1 MAEVWACTIAAKNY
15 LPFARVLARSFRE
28 HYPRGRFFVGLV
40 DEIEE
45 QFDPAVEPF
54 EVIEARD
61 LGIEDFAAF
70 AFRYT
75 ILELSTAIKPALLRR
90 LLALGAPKLLYFDPD
105 ILVASPLEEVRDLLD
120 DGNVVLTPHLD
131 QPIEDDRHPGELAI
145 LQSGAYNLGFIGLAA
160 SQETLRLLDWW
171 HRRVYELCVV
181 DIARGL
187 FVDQKWIDLVPGL
200 FQGVRVLAHPGH
212 NVAYWNLHGR
222 RIERSRSG
230 GFTVNG
236 LPLRF
241 FHFSG
246 FDPESPGAVSKH
258 QNRFT
263 LGDLGDARALYHD
276 YRDRLF
282 AAGYR
287 ETRSWPYAYGSFANG
302 VRIPDAA
309 RVCYRSQASSAR
321 RRFGD
326 PFATG
331 EGSFFRW
338 MLDPVRADVPAGPS
352 RLLYTVY
359 TSRPDLVESYPDI
372 FDADVERF
380 RDWVLGGGAWELGF
394 DDALLPQRVAAPA
407 VETGVAAPEAAPR
420 AGGLGASVRG
430 AARRAY
436 HSSLSRRFKGGLR
449 RTLGERR
456 TAAIKE
462 RLRPRRDAGAAP
474 AGAMVERLGQL
485 VLQQPGVNVF
495 GYLSAESGMGEA
507 GRLLARALDRAG
519 IPRAL
524 GNLELG
530 VASRTT
536 NRTFQ
541 RYASAFDHDINVFV
555 VNADQVPHVAAHLGE
570 EKWRRRY
577 NVGFWFW
584 ELQEL
589 PRKYFSAFDYFHEVW
604 TGSTFAAD
612 ALAAVSP
619 VPVRRMPLAVD
630 FLAPTED
637 EVATLQRRLGLDG
650 QAQQGGGTTV
660 VSGSR
665 PFTFLFVFDYLSQ
678 VDRKN
683 PLGVVEAFR
692 RAFAPGDPV
701 RLVLKT
707 INRELFPEAT
717 ERLERAAA
725 GLSVVFLN
733 DYLSQHEVHTLMA
746 ACDAY
751 VSLHRSEGFGL
762 TLAEAMA
769 LGKPLIATDY
779 GGSAD
784 FTTVSGSFPVPYHL
798 VEIAENDGPYPA
810 GALWAEPDLD
820 AAAEAMRRVAN
831 DPEAAG
837 LVAAAGQ
844 REIRERFSLD
854 AMAARVRAQIGRIEE
869 LVASARRGM

>member
-28 HYPRGRFFVGLV
+28 HHPQGRFFVGLV

-45 QFDPAVEPF
+45 QFDPAAEPF
-54 EVIEARD
+54 EMIEARD
-61 LGIEDFAAF
+61 LGIQDFAAF

-75 ILELSTAIKPALLRR
+75 ILELSTAIKPALLRH
-90 LLALGAPKLLYFDPD
+90 LLALGASKLLYFDPD

-160 SQETLRLLDWW
+160 SEETLRLLDWW

-222 RIERSRSG
+222 RVERARDG

-246 FDPESPGAVSKH
+246 FDPQSPGAVSKH

-287 ETRSWPYAYGSFANG
+287 EARSWPYAYGRFANG

-309 RVCYRSQASSAR
+309 RVCYRGQGSSAR

-331 EGSFFRW
+331 EGSFYRW
-338 MLDPVRADVPAGPS
+338 MLEPVRADVPAGPS

-359 TSRPDLVESYPDI
+359 TSRPDLVESYPDV

-394 DDALLPQRVAAPA
+394 DDALLPRRAPAAPVEPVTPA
-407 VETGVAAPEAAPR
+407 VTVAAPR
-420 AGGLGASVRG
+420 AGLGTRLRAS
-430 AARRAY
+430 ARRAY

-449 RTLGERR
+449 RALGERR
-456 TAAIKE
+456 TAAIKD
-462 RLRPRRDAGAAP
+462 RIRPRRAADAAP
-474 AGAMVERLGQL
+474 AGALVERLGQL
-485 VLQQPGVNVF
+485 VLGEPGVNVW
-495 GYLSAESGMGEA
+495 GYLTAESGMGEA
-507 GRLLARALDRAG
+507 GRLLARAIERAG
-519 IPRAL
+519 VPLAL

-541 RYASAFDHDINVFV
+541 RFSSSFEHGVNVFV
-555 VNADQVPHVAAHLGE
+555 VNADQVPHIAAHLGG

-584 ELQEL
+584 ELQEF
-589 PRKYFSAFDYFHEVW
+589 PRKYFSSFEYFHEVW

-630 FLAPTED
+630 FSAPTGD
-637 EVATLQRRLGLDG
+637 EVAVLRRRLGLD
-650 QAQQGGGTTV
+650 AEPA
-660 VSGSR
+660 

-678 VDRKN
+678 AERKN

-692 RAFAPGDPV
+692 RAFGPGDHA

-707 INRELFPEAT
+707 INRELFPEHAA
-717 ERLERAAA
+717 RLESAAA
-725 GLSVVFLN
+725 GLPVLFL
-733 DYLSQHEVHTLMA
+733 DEYLTQHEVHTLMA

-784 FTTVSGSFPVPYHL
+784 FTTVGGSFPVPYRL

-831 DPEAAG
+831 DPLVAG
-837 LVAAAGQ
+837 LVAAVGQ
-844 REIRERFSLD
+844 REVRERFSLD
-854 AMAARVRAQIGRIEE
+854 AMAARVRAQVARIEE
-869 LVASARRGM
+869 LVASARRGR